1 MLQKRVVELIG
12 EMKFAKKNYAR
23 KQKMQEEKRNRL
35 ISRKL
40 KPRMS

>member
-23 KQKMQEEKRNRL
+23 KQKMQEEERNRL